1 MRASIQHAAATL
13 PNRRTSDPSVS
24 GACVLEGAFLCVQ
37 SKRISLATGG
47 AAIPGAIP
55 DTMDALLD
63 SQELATQQ
71 AVTLAEKF
79 ATNVAPAV
87 VPEAAGRARLADLQA
102 DLAQCCLTF
111 LSAHSALVALS
122 NGRLLQLSL
131 QVHMTMPRL
140 LLAMVLALTF
150 VGEPATIQLEPDRL
164 SCSTLCGIE
173 AQLSPIPVISRG

>member
-1 MRASIQHAAATL
+1 M
-13 PNRRTSDPSVS
+13 
-24 GACVLEGAFLCVQ
+24 Q

-47 AAIPGAIP
+47 AAIPGAVP

-63 SQELATQQ
+63 SQELAAQQ

-87 VPEAAGRARLADLQA
+87 VPEAAGRARLAALQA
-102 DLAQCCLTF
+102 DLVQCRLSF

-131 QVHMTMPRL
+131 QVHMPMLCTCP
-140 LLAMVLALTF
+140 
-150 VGEPATIQLEPDRL
+150 
-164 SCSTLCGIE
+164 CCGIRFR
-173 AQLSPIPVISRG
+173 QRSRSPSSLEYTQS